1 MTVLH
6 HRTINNKDSITAQK
20 PGVVTYIL
28 PVEALATG
36 IKNLDW

>member
-6 HRTINNKDSITAQK
+6 HGTINNKDSVTAQK
-20 PGVVTYIL
+20 QVVVTYIL

-36 IKNLDW
+36 IKNRDW